1 MKRTYIA
8 AAALLLGTSAFA
20 WAQSGAPVAPD
31 AKDAVAAAK
40 VDKSKDVKAIEA
52 ASAWSTEQAQVQPAS
67 VTTWQDEPAPGAGDP
82 DLDLSEAPAAPK
94 ADSDWLAEPDPEAID
109 SGMTDAAT
117 GMGGPDE
124 SAEAVADASVA
135 AELAPRPA
143 AQNYPPCRPGP
154 GDDNCIQL
162 YEPGVRVA
170 LARWNQP
177 TGGLAQPGEA
187 MAAAEPLGEPEATAM
202 GGPYEPVADDGAD
215 ETAMAGDDVL
225 EPEMGETEA

>member
-20 WAQSGAPVAPD
+20 WAPSSAPVAHD
-31 AKDAVAAAK
+31 AKDPVAVGAVGAI
-40 VDKSKDVKAIEA
+40 DKSKDAG
-52 ASAWSTEQAQVQPAS
+52 SGWWTEDSRMQPAAFES
-67 VTTWQDEPAPGAGDP
+67 WGDQPEPGAGDP
-82 DLDLSEAPAAPK
+82 DLDLSEAPAAPD

-109 SGMTDAAT
+109 TGITDAAT

-124 SAEAVADASVA
+124 SAEAVADASAA

-170 LARWNQP
+170 LASWNQP

-187 MAAAEPLGEPEATAM
+187 MAAAEPLGEPAATAV

-215 ETAMAGDDVL
+215 ETAMAGDGLL

>member
-20 WAQSGAPVAPD
+20 WAQSGAPVAHD
-31 AKDAVAAAK
+31 AKDPVAAAK

-52 ASAWSTEQAQVQPAS
+52 ASAWSTQQAQVQPAS
-67 VTTWQDEPAPGAGDP
+67 VTTWQDEPAPAGGDP
-82 DLDLSEAPAAPK
+82 DLDLADTPDSEA
-94 ADSDWLAEPDPEAID
+94 AD
-109 SGMTDAAT
+109 T
-117 GMGGPDE
+117 GIGGPDE
-124 SAEAVADASVA
+124 AADVTTETVAT

-170 LARWNQP
+170 LASWNQP

-215 ETAMAGDDVL
+215 ETAMAGDGLL